1 MSKQEKIPTMN
12 KEIVASATVVK
23 PRVSLDDI
31 ISEYSKLYREIEESD
46 EFTEELQEKLFVNE
60 ENCARKLLGYRY
72 MITMNEATIASLY
85 KPEIEKM
92 GLRIKRA
99 ERNNTY
105 FKDKVCLAAEIFGID
120 GKFKSDII
128 NVSSVETIS
137 LDTNDEL
144 VKESIDEIKKCII
157 DNNTEN
163 ITVET
168 ELVKCSL
175 NINGSPEALAKII
188 SFIVENEDTI
198 DYSTL
203 DTTVTLD
210 RKAAKEL
217 VQEVEEVNKSIQSQY
232 DDVINMLKSSPE
244 NISQELID
252 GIAKPDYRKIS
263 FKGLS
268 LKSSHLPRFS

>member
-1 MSKQEKIPTMN
+1 MAKQEKIPTMN
-12 KEIVASATVVK
+12 KEIVASATIVK

-46 EFTEELQEKLFVNE
+46 EFTEELQEKLFVTE

-105 FKDKVCLAAEIFGID
+105 FKEKVCLAAEIFGID

-128 NVSSVETIS
+128 NVSSVETVS
-137 LDTNDEL
+137 LDTDDEL

-188 SFIVENEDTI
+188 NFIVENKIEFNTMDTI
-198 DYSTL
+198 IS
-203 DTTVTLD
+203 LD

-217 VQEVEEVNKSIQSQY
+217 VQEVEEVNEGMKSQY
-232 DDVINMLKSSPE
+232 DNMINTLKASSE
-244 NISQELID
+244 NISQEIID
-252 GIAKPDYRKIS
+252 DISKPDYRKIA

-268 LKSSHLPRFS
+268 LKSSHFPRFS

>member
-1 MSKQEKIPTMN
+1 MAKQEKIPTMN
-12 KEIVASATVVK
+12 KEIVASATIVK

-46 EFTEELQEKLFVNE
+46 EFTEELQEKLFVTE

-72 MITMNEATIASLY
+72 MITMNEATISSLY

-99 ERNNTY
+99 ERNNDY
-105 FKDKVCLAAEIFGID
+105 FKEKVCLAAEIFGID

-128 NVSSVETIS
+128 NVSSVETVS

-188 SFIVENEDTI
+188 NFIVENKIEFNTMDTI
-198 DYSTL
+198 IS
-203 DTTVTLD
+203 LD

-217 VQEVEEVNKSIQSQY
+217 VQEVEEVNEGMKSQY
-232 DDVINMLKSSPE
+232 DNMINTLKASSE
-244 NISQELID
+244 NISQEIID
-252 GIAKPDYRKIS
+252 DISKPDYRKIA

-268 LKSSHLPRFS
+268 LKSSHFPRFS

>member
-1 MSKQEKIPTMN
+1 MAKQEKIPTMN

-46 EFTEELQEKLFVNE
+46 EFTEELQEKLFVTE

-72 MITMNEATIASLY
+72 MITMNEATITSLY

-105 FKDKVCLAAEIFGID
+105 FKEKVCLAAEIFGID

-128 NVSSVETIS
+128 NVISVETVN
-137 LDTNDEL
+137 LDINDDL

-198 DYSTL
+198 NYSTL
-203 DTTVTLD
+203 DTIVALD

-217 VQEVEEVNKSIQSQY
+217 VQEVEEFNEGIQSQY
-232 DDVINMLKSSPE
+232 DNLINGMLQ
-244 NISQELID
+244 NDISQEVID
-252 GIAKPDYRKIS
+252 DVKKPNYRTIA

-268 LKSSHLPRFS
+268 LKSSHFPRFS